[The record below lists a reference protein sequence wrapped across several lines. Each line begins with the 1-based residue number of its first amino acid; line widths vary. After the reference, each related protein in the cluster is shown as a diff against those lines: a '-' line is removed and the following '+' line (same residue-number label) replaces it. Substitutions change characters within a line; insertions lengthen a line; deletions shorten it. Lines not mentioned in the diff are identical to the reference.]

1 MQKTRDVA
9 RYVASA
15 MLRVVLQIQ
24 YQASLFY
31 QQRMLQEVSV
41 FGVIFG
47 SNLGI
52 IAVILLKICV
62 ATQSN
67 WVAYIQTHKF

>member
-1 MQKTRDVA
+1 MW
-9 RYVASA
+9 
-15 MLRVVLQIQ
+15 RVVLQIQ

-31 QQRMLQEVSV
+31 QQRIPQEVSV

-62 ATQSN
+62 ATQRN
-67 WVAYIQTHKF
+67 